1 MRAVTDAGLLCAL
14 CDWKKKTPRR
24 TVISRR
30 GQLRWSSEDVDS
42 LSEDVDQASTP
53 KKMRSSGINGQEEMT
68 VLIKSE
74 NRGGQRQKGKKYWDY
89 TGLHRSG
96 FYKDL

>member
-1 MRAVTDAGLLCAL
+1 M
-14 CDWKKKTPRR
+14 
-24 TVISRR
+24 
-30 GQLRWSSEDVDS
+30 DS

-74 NRGGQRQKGKKYWDY
+74 NRGGQRQKGKKIL
-89 TGLHRSG
+89 GLHRIAQKWLLQRFVIS
-96 FYKDL
+96 FSVSVKALVPHHVSE